1 MLDVVKE
8 ALRVFFVVGIV
19 LIPILYWISGKAAGR
34 NQNRARN
41 EYEGT
46 RQSDEHSLSR
56 SI

>member
-41 EYEGT
+41 EDEGT
-46 RQSDEHSLSR
+46 RQSDEHRLSR